1 MLELDTPTN
10 SQRDDMFS
18 YLLLAASSVSAGVT
32 ILFSPFDIIRINFKL
47 IMSMSNP
54 VFVAS
59 LFYFSKTKK
68 LLLGKVICFK

>member
-32 ILFSPFDIIRINFKL
+32 ILFSPFDIIRMDINFKL
-47 IMSMSNP
+47 CQCPI
-54 VFVAS
+54 
-59 LFYFSKTKK
+59 LF
-68 LLLGKVICFK
+68 L

>member
-32 ILFSPFDIIRINFKL
+32 ILFSPLTLLKWISILSYANVQSCFCSF
-47 IMSMSNP
+47 P
-54 VFVAS
+54 V
-59 LFYFSKTKK
+59 LF
-68 LLLGKVICFK
+68 

>member
-32 ILFSPFDIIRINFKL
+32 IIFSPFDIIRMDINLVYANVQSCFC
-47 IMSMSNP
+47 SFP
-54 VFVAS
+54 V
-59 LFYFSKTKK
+59 
-68 LLLGKVICFK
+68 LL

>member
-32 ILFSPFDIIRINFKL
+32 VLFSPLTLCIRMNINFKL
-47 IMSMSNP
+47 
-54 VFVAS
+54 
-59 LFYFSKTKK
+59 
-68 LLLGKVICFK
+68 C